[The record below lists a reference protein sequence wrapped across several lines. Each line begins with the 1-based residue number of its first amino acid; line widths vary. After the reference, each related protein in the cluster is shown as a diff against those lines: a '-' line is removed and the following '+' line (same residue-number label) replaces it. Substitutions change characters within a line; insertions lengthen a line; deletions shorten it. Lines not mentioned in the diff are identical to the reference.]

1 MEMRR
6 KNKVK
11 LKKKNTFTQKLV
23 QNLNQIDKTIFFST
37 VLKFKI
43 IRILL

>member
-11 LKKKNTFTQKLV
+11 LKKNTFTQKLV
-23 QNLNQIDKTIFFST
+23 QNLNQIDKTIFFPQY
-37 VLKFKI
+37 
-43 IRILL
+43 